1 MCIRFVVLDINTL
14 QETKQLLM
22 AITNT
27 LKVHY
32 HFQIKIIDKVFTCN
46 MIARFRYYFEWAFFA
61 FLTFRSRFLNPKT
74 LLHLY
79 NTVALSP
86 ALLGCEN
93 CKYIHVSSFDLQTFI
108 SFQHFVCMDVLKL
121 PEFCRSYIGES
132 IIFFSTNRCRN
143 LRKTFVILC
152 ETVSLELRKENIF
165 DTPLFVHLQISTNPV
180 WF

>member
-121 PEFCRSYIGES
+121 PELCRSYIGES
-132 IIFFSTNRCRN
+132 IIFFLPIDAEIYARH
-143 LRKTFVILC
+143 LLFFVRLC
-152 ETVSLELRKENIF
+152 HLSYEKKISLTRLYSFIYK
-165 DTPLFVHLQISTNPV
+165 
-180 WF
+180 